1 LDKRLKE
8 WEKHLDLGS
17 EARGNAG
24 VPNFSDNAWLTHPS
38 ALDESRMPSRDFE
51 ETETGDDD
59 DAGDD
64 DGGNEAEIAVL
75 NQRSDGAL
83 AHFTDGVADDE
94 MI

>member
-1 LDKRLKE
+1 
-8 WEKHLDLGS
+8 
-17 EARGNAG
+17 
-24 VPNFSDNAWLTHPS
+24 
-38 ALDESRMPSRDFE
+38 MPSRDFE
-51 ETETGDDD
+51 ETETGDDENV
-59 DAGDD
+59 GDD